1 MAQQPVAV
9 GRLLRKS
16 DNEAV
21 VPTRWVRCVAA
32 KLLWTRRETSQRRRY
47 SSERVR
53 AAASFA
59 VVLALAAARP
69 APAEVLP
76 AIWEQARKDA
86 TALVIVA
93 HPPSATELG
102 LGLAALGL
110 LAAGD
115 KHLSLEGQR
124 HLPGWL
130 DHFNAGGEVGTTN
143 LASAVLV
150 GGGLLLGERRGTV
163 AGLTL
168 FEGNVLLDLV
178 LNASK
183 SAFGRARPNQPH
195 AGDFR
200 QGGDSFPSSHAA
212 HAFMIATVLDAAVD
226 RPAWRWV
233 FYPLASGVA
242 LARIEGGV
250 HFPTDVAVGGLLGW
264 WIGHRLSVAHELA
277 ERAGK
282 PQFSVVPIKG
292 GGSVIAN
299 FSW

>member
-1 MAQQPVAV
+1 M
-9 GRLLRKS
+9 RS
-16 DNEAV
+16 
-21 VPTRWVRCVAA
+21 
-32 KLLWTRRETSQRRRY
+32 
-47 SSERVR
+47 
-53 AAASFA
+53 AASFA
-59 VVLALAAARP
+59 IVLALAGARP
-69 APAEVLP
+69 GPAEILP
-76 AIWEQARKDA
+76 TILEQAKKDA
-86 TALVIVA
+86 TALFTIDN
-93 HPPSATELG
+93 PPSATELG

-115 KHLSLEGQR
+115 QHLSLEGQR
-124 HLPGWL
+124 HLPSWL
-130 DHFNAGGEVGTTN
+130 DHFNVGGEVGTTN
-143 LASAVLV
+143 IASVVLV
-150 GGGLLLGERRGTV
+150 GGGLLLGEHRGTV

-212 HAFMIATVLDAAVD
+212 HAFMIAAVLDAAVE

-242 LARIEGGV
+242 LARIEGGF

-264 WIGHRLSVAHELA
+264 WIGHRLSVAHGLDEQP
-277 ERAGK
+277 GK
-282 PQFSVVPIKG
+282 LHLSVVPVKG
-292 GGSVIAN
+292 GASVIA
-299 FSW
+299 SVAW